1 MVTGVQ
7 RMLLLSFSFIYLF
20 PFYSDTHT
28 HIYIYGSPVS
38 EIGPLRLVSIE
49 SIHYQSY
56 IDGSH

>member
-1 MVTGVQ
+1 
-7 RMLLLSFSFIYLF
+7 MLLLSFSFIYLF

>member
-7 RMLLLSFSFIYLF
+7 LMLLLSFSFLYLF
-20 PFYSDTHT
+20 PFYNDTHT
-28 HIYIYGSPVS
+28 YIYGSPVS